1 MIRKRN
7 ILLFIIVILTAIVVS
22 VNLGAFKK
30 YVILGSWK
38 GEAVSENG
46 NSVKTDWSK
55 VQFSFKWNGDYS
67 YLNSSEYLENG
78 KYHLENNMLITSP
91 RNENSGINRS
101 VEIIQLRIN
110 SLILRMNNNGNEI
123 ILQLKRL

>member
-1 MIRKRN
+1 MIRKRT

-30 YVILGSWK
+30 YVILGTWK

-55 VQFSFKWNGDYS
+55 VQFTFKWNGEYS
-67 YLNSSEYLENG
+67 YFNSSEYLENG
-78 KYHLENNMLITSP
+78 KYKI
-91 RNENSGINRS
+91 IS
-101 VEIIQLRIN
+101 VLVTDDVKQIANKYERWEY
-110 SLILRMNNNGNEI
+110 IL
-123 ILQLKRL
+123 